1 MSNKRPVLI
10 SVILTTLILIFL
22 AVISVLLQLVATNG
36 ANQGQGLT
44 AIGMSLGCQGIVML
58 LLAIFAA
65 RSTNF
70 LITKVQWDSI
80 LAVVTVVLLATTMGG
95 VISFL
100 SSVIAIPVAGI
111 R

>member
-1 MSNKRPVLI
+1 MSNKRPVII
-10 SVILTTLILIFL
+10 SVVLTVLVLLFL
-22 AVISVLLQLVATNG
+22 AILSVVLQLVATNG
-36 ANQGQGLT
+36 AHQGQGLT
-44 AIGMSLGCQGIVML
+44 AVGISLACQGIVIIL
-58 LLAIFAA
+58 LGIFAA

-80 LAVVTVVLLATTMGG
+80 LAVVTIVLLATTMGG

-100 SSVIAIPVAGI
+100 SSVIAIPLAGI

>member
-1 MSNKRPVLI
+1 MPNKKPVIISTILTILI
-10 SVILTTLILIFL
+10 LVILAI
-22 AVISVLLQLVATNG
+22 ISVLLQLVATSG
-36 ANQGQGLT
+36 ANQSQGLT
-44 AIGMSLGCQGIVML
+44 AVGISLACQGVVIIL
-58 LLAIFAA
+58 LGIFAA

-80 LAVVTVVLLATTMGG
+80 LAVVTIVLLATTMGG

-100 SSVIAIPVAGI
+100 SSIIAIPLAGI